1 MTKARPL
8 VLIIDDELIFQ
19 EILKN
24 LLRDECDIRV
34 ASNAMEAMQKVLEAP
49 QPDLI
54 LLDWVMPDIDGLF
67 VCQQFKQNPRTATIP
82 ILFLTAKDNIDD
94 ELRGFEAGAVDY
106 IHKPV
111 SPPLLLARVRTHL
124 ELNAVNEKLQQQK
137 QDLEHLLK
145 KRNKE
150 LAQARSLALSWF
162 ETIMKEN
169 EHKSET
175 SAFYLDTLK
184 ENLDSDRQ
192 REIQHLLDKK
202 SNITKPKTR
211 IISDRAL
218 ILEQLDN
225 ILTSVSFVN
234 AKKMRS
240 LLTFIV
246 TETLDGCAKT
256 LKAFTI
262 AVEVFQRDA
271 SFDPQQDPIIRV
283 QAGNLRKRLK
293 DYYLTDGKDDVIIIE
308 IPKGAYS
315 AVFSRKS

>member
-1 MTKARPL
+1 MTKSLPL
-8 VLIIDDELIFQ
+8 VLIVDDELIFQ
-19 EILKN
+19 EILKD
-24 LLRDECDIRV
+24 LLKDECEVRV
-34 ASNAMEAMQKVLEAP
+34 ASNAMEAMQKVLEEP

-67 VCQQFKQNPRTATIP
+67 VCQQFKQNPRTANVP

-124 ELNAVNEKLQQQK
+124 ALSAANEKLQQQK
-137 QDLEHLLK
+137 QDLENLLK

-150 LAQARSLALSWF
+150 LSQARSLALSWF
-162 ETIMKEN
+162 ETMVQKN
-169 EHKSET
+169 EHKSEAN
-175 SAFYLDTLK
+175 AFYLDTL
-184 ENLDSDRQ
+184 EENLNLDSR
-192 REIQHLLDKK
+192 REIQHLFDKEPRIADPTTSIKSDREQILQALDKILK
-202 SNITKPKTR
+202 SPSF
-211 IISDRAL
+211 IS
-218 ILEQLDN
+218 
-225 ILTSVSFVN
+225 
-234 AKKMRS
+234 AKKMCS
-240 LLTFIV
+240 LLSFIV

-262 AVEVFQRDA
+262 AVEVFQRDE

-293 DYYLTDGKDDVIIIE
+293 EYYLTDGKDDAIMIK

-315 AVFSRKS
+315 ALFVKTS